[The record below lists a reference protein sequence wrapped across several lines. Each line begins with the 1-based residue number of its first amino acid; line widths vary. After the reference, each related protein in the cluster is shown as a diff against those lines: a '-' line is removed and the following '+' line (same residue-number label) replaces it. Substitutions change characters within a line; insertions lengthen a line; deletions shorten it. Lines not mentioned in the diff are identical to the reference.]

1 MKATKEK
8 IESLVLEEIKN
19 LIKEKGLTDEAATS
33 IPGAATSGTRIPN
46 IGDLDAVNLK
56 KMIDFIG
63 SSLVKSMYDKPDQ
76 LSMVTL
82 FKQAGKEDLAKK
94 AAMIRGQ
101 IEELLPELS
110 ALKALKK

>member
-1 MKATKEK
+1 MKTTKEK
-8 IESLVLEEIKN
+8 IESLIQEEINK
-19 LIKEKGLTDEAATS
+19 LIEEKGLTGEAATS
-33 IPGAATSGTRIPN
+33 IPGAATTGKKIPK
-46 IGDLDAVNLK
+46 LDNLHPVNLK
-56 KMIDFIG
+56 QMIDNIG
-63 SSLVKSMYDKPDQ
+63 SSLVRVMYDKPDQ

-82 FKQAGKEDLAKK
+82 FQQAGKEDLAKK